1 MADTKVIVMPEG
13 KICNYVDSKFRN
25 DAHKEYVRQT
35 IEKHRERMRV

>member
-1 MADTKVIVMPEG
+1 MTDIQVIVISEG

-35 IEKHRERMRV
+35 IEKYREI